1 MAYCTVCGT
10 KLQLKFLEHEGEIP
24 YCLNCQAFRFPQY
37 NVAISA
43 IVRNPTADKIL
54 LLQQYGGQRNILLA
68 GYVNR
73 GEAAEQAV
81 AREVHEEVQL
91 NVQHVSFNRSEF
103 FEKSNTLMLNFS
115 CQATSEHFIRN
126 QDEVDQVNW
135 FSFAEARQQIAAG
148 SLAEKFLD
156 AYLDRL

>member
-1 MAYCTVCGT
+1 MSYCPACGT

-24 YCLNCQAFRFPQY
+24 YCSHCQAFRFPQY

-43 IVRNPTADKIL
+43 IVRNPAADKIL

-81 AREVHEEVQL
+81 AREVQEEVQL
-91 NVQHVSFNRSEF
+91 DVQQIKFNRSEF

-115 CQATSEHFIRN
+115 CQATSEQFVRN

-135 FSFAEARQQIAAG
+135 FSFATARQQIAAG

-156 AYLDRL
+156 AYLDQL